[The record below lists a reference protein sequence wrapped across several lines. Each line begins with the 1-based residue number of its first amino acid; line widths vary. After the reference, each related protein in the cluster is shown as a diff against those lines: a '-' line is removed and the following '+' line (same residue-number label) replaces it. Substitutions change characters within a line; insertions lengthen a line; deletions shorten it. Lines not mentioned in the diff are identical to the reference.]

1 MMWTLVTAKLLIPRF
16 GLVINL
22 LSYESFML
30 CFTTM
35 LLYSGVSTVNETSIG
50 TTWRPCHQQSFISG
64 ELRHGGVCDRL
75 TGSAG
80 YPTTTC
86 TSLVDQ
92 SHTSGIGNKPPP
104 PASSH
109 VVATSETYST
119 TDYCGMAMSSVQP
132 AGTVQSTSPRDGW
145 TGSDSDYGGA
155 SVTDSGI
162 ASNTSLS
169 VGSDHSE
176 NDRGSVEMNAVD
188 PPVSAKL
195 SPVSTADRICAPS
208 SPLLASSVDCSSEPQ
223 CDGSVTSSCGV
234 MRMNPLSA
242 GQNGDSCITAAQH
255 SGKPQNWL
263 SDSSHSD
270 KKSGQS
276 APSARM
282 RFARRSRQTPTLAA
296 ECPPAITCPSLPRR
310 LSESVKR
317 AMRGGAATDPA
328 MTTAPCDIG
337 PTKVVIRITKTRCS
351 GTGEAKRSKQKEQWC
366 VQPIVK
372 PFQSPSHVV
381 ASDVANT
388 FNGTLHCSATNNTKE
403 SCTDSDTVSVTDPFD
418 KSPRQKEFDFIS
430 LRDAVDK
437 RDTYQSSDFSG
448 LLTDS
453 VVQPID
459 MLPQSALPTVQ
470 DERTDMVGCCDQYV
484 ANPATVHR
492 GK

>member
-1 MMWTLVTAKLLIPRF
+1 
-16 GLVINL
+16 
-22 LSYESFML
+22 
-30 CFTTM
+30 
-35 LLYSGVSTVNETSIG
+35 VNETSIG
-50 TTWRPCHQQSFISG
+50 TAWRPCHQQSFNAG
-64 ELRHGGVCDRL
+64 ELRHGSMCDRL
-75 TGSAG
+75 TSSAG
-80 YPTTTC
+80 YPLSSAATC

-92 SHTSGIGNKPPP
+92 PLVNRPP
-104 PASSH
+104 PANSH
-109 VVATSETYST
+109 VAVASETCT
-119 TDYCGMAMSSVQP
+119 TVDYCGMAASSVQP
-132 AGTVQSTSPRDGW
+132 AGIASPRDGW
-145 TGSDSDYGGA
+145 TGSDSDYGSA

-188 PPVSAKL
+188 GTVSAKL
-195 SPVSTADRICAPS
+195 SPVSTADRICPPS
-208 SPLLASSVDCSSEPQ
+208 SPLLSSSADCLSEPQ
-223 CDGSVTSSCGV
+223 CDGSVTSSCGM

-242 GQNGDSCITAAQH
+242 GQNGDSCVSAAKH

-263 SDSSHSD
+263 GDGSHGDS

-276 APSARM
+276 APNART

-317 AMRGGAATDPA
+317 AMRGGAATDPP

-372 PFQSPSHVV
+372 PFQSPTYV

-388 FNGTLHCSATNNTKE
+388 LNGTLHCSTTNSITE
-403 SCTDSDTVSVTDPFD
+403 SCTVSDSVSVTDPCD
-418 KSPRQKEFDFIS
+418 KSPCRKEFDITS
-430 LRDAVDK
+430 LRGAADK
-437 RDTYQSSDFSG
+437 RDSLRCSDFTG
-448 LLTDS
+448 RITDS
-453 VVQPID
+453 LVRQIDTLQPS
-459 MLPQSALPTVQ
+459 LPPTVQ
-470 DERTDMVGCCDQYV
+470 GELSDVDQMGCSDQDITTSV
-484 ANPATVHR
+484 AVHR

>member
-1 MMWTLVTAKLLIPRF
+1 M
-16 GLVINL
+16 
-22 LSYESFML
+22 
-30 CFTTM
+30 
-35 LLYSGVSTVNETSIG
+35 NETSIG
-50 TTWRPCHQQSFISG
+50 TAWRPCHQQSFNAG
-64 ELRHGGVCDRL
+64 ELRHGSMCDRL
-75 TGSAG
+75 TSSAG
-80 YPTTTC
+80 YPLSSAATC

-92 SHTSGIGNKPPP
+92 PLVNRPP
-104 PASSH
+104 PANSH
-109 VVATSETYST
+109 VAVASETCT
-119 TDYCGMAMSSVQP
+119 TVDYCGMAASSVQP
-132 AGTVQSTSPRDGW
+132 AGIASPRDGW
-145 TGSDSDYGGA
+145 TGSDSDYGSA

-188 PPVSAKL
+188 GTVSAKL
-195 SPVSTADRICAPS
+195 SPVSTADRICPPS
-208 SPLLASSVDCSSEPQ
+208 SPLLSSAADCLSEPQ
-223 CDGSVTSSCGV
+223 CDGSVTSSCGM

-242 GQNGDSCITAAQH
+242 GQNGDSCVSAAKH

-263 SDSSHSD
+263 GDGSHGDS

-276 APSARM
+276 APNART

-317 AMRGGAATDPA
+317 AMRGGAATDPP

-372 PFQSPSHVV
+372 QTHPS
-381 ASDVANT
+381 SDVANT

-403 SCTDSDTVSVTDPFD
+403 SCADSDGVCTTGLFD
-418 KSPRQKEFDFIS
+418 KSPHRKELDAVS
-430 LRDAVDK
+430 QHGAVDK
-437 RDTYQSSDFSG
+437 RDSSQSSDFSG
-448 LLTDS
+448 RLTDS
-453 VVQPID
+453 VVPQLD
-459 MLPQSALPTVQ
+459 LLPSSALSTIQ
-470 DERTDMVGCCDQYV
+470 DERAAGKLGCSDQDV
-484 ANPATVHR
+484 SIPAAVNH
-492 GK
+492 GKSTPV